1 MKPIVILLRGGLGNQ
16 LFQLA
21 AGIYVK
27 DILGREVRFSDIY
40 LRGSPLKYRF
50 FGITPRRMMIGDLLL
65 QNEYEEISIIK
76 FVGLRLMRLMRK
88 SFWTTEGD
96 QTDTIGLLQRAGNC
110 SRVLD
115 GYFQDMTLTMQAKE
129 QILAR
134 FCMSTEFRNVV
145 PGKPRNVIAVH
156 VRFGDYISNQSAK
169 QMHGFTELSYFQN
182 GISFLETGAK
192 DVKIEIYSDDIFRAR
207 TFFGEFPMETQLR
220 LEFQETKSEISDMAR
235 LSSAESLVICNS
247 TFSWWAAWFASNLN
261 NAKVV
266 IPVPWLSSP
275 SNLDA
280 RLTSINWHVLKRE
293 IAR

>member
-1 MKPIVILLRGGLGNQ
+1 VKPIVILLRGGLGNQ

-27 DILGREVRFSDIY
+27 DVLGREVRFSDIY

-50 FGITPRRMMIGDLLL
+50 FGITPRRMLIGDLLR

-76 FVGLRLMRLMRK
+76 FVGLRFMRLMHK

-96 QTDTIGLLQRAGNC
+96 HNDTNSLLQRASIC

-115 GYFQDMTLTMQAKE
+115 GYFQDMLLTMQVRE

-134 FCMSTEFRNVV
+134 FRLSTEFRNVIL
-145 PGKPRNVIAVH
+145 GKSRNVIAVH
-156 VRFGDYISNQSAK
+156 IRFGDYVSNRSAK
-169 QMHGFTELSYFQN
+169 QMHGFTEPSYFQN
-182 GISFLETGAK
+182 GISLLENR
-192 DVKIEIYSDDIFRAR
+192 DNDLKIEVYSDDIFRAR
-207 TFFGEFPMETQLR
+207 TFFSEFPIETQLR
-220 LEFQETKSEISDMAR
+220 LEFQESQSEISDMAK

-266 IPVPWLSSP
+266 IPIPWLASP